1 MRWRRKASPR
11 HMCSTQKTRARGN
24 VVALRLALLAGSV
37 AFVAYGIVN
46 GEWLVV
52 LAKGVRI
59 CLECIGI
66 A

>member
-1 MRWRRKASPR
+1 
-11 HMCSTQKTRARGN
+11 MCSTQKTRARGN

-37 AFVAYGIVN
+37 AFVVYGIVD